1 MSLIEQRTMYM
12 QKLQSLID
20 GSQKIIDE
28 KIAVTRAEFEQTVI
42 VPMRAELD
50 AHKVTSEMTK
60 LVDFINQID
69 AMNAYENVQENVES
83 KEKTLLSEAA
93 MAADVADEVEIAEQ
107 AFCTTE
113 NETHETHENINATKN
128 VNVDSATQLV
138 GTGFEAVA
146 ADIADTN
153 EKLRMA
159 AEQGRPGMSGIVLPR
174 R

>member
-20 GSQKIIDE
+20 GSQKIIDD
-28 KIAVTRAEFEQTVI
+28 KLAIKRAEFEQNVI
-42 VPMRAELD
+42 APMRADLD
-50 AHKVTSEMTK
+50 THKVTPEMTK

-69 AMNAYENVQENVES
+69 VMNAYENAQEVVES
-83 KEKTLLSEAA
+83 KEEVQHINTSVE
-93 MAADVADEVEIAEQ
+93 DVANEVETTAQ
-107 AFCTTE
+107 TFCATE
-113 NETHETHENINATKN
+113 NEALSMYESINTMQN
-128 VNVDSATQLV
+128 VNITSATQLI